1 MPKKRSRMDVLSE
14 IVQED
19 EEGGLKVRLPES
31 VRGDLRVMRRLHH
44 RMVDFMADHGLL
56 EGLVH
61 DVEARLTVLSFAIV
75 GDYVTEMVREAR
87 AATSKPKES
96 PAPKKGAKR
105 GSK

>member
-1 MPKKRSRMDVLSE
+1 MAKKRTRMDVLDE

-44 RMVDFMADHGLL
+44 RVVDLMADIGLL

-75 GDYVTEMVREAR
+75 GDYVTEMVREAK
-87 AATSKPKES
+87 ASSKTSAKGDPK
-96 PAPKKGAKR
+96 
-105 GSK
+105 